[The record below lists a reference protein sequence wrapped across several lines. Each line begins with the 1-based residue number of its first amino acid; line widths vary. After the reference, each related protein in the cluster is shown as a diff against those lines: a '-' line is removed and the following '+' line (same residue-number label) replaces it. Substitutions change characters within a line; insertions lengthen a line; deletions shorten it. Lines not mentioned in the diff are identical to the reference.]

1 MAEPN
6 GTAEG
11 VAAAHSG
18 EVAADKGKGKA
29 TEPTQVQDVT
39 MGEELSESDEE
50 SADEVEANPEVE
62 EDDDDNMEEIDTENI
77 ISGGRRTR
85 GKQIDYEE
93 AERKAREDGINL
105 DEDDE
110 DDEDDDDFEEEDDDD
125 MKE

>member
-50 SADEVEANPEVE
+50 SADEVEAVSVTLHLPYS
-62 EDDDDNMEEIDTENI
+62 
-77 ISGGRRTR
+77 IS
-85 GKQIDYEE
+85 
-93 AERKAREDGINL
+93 L
-105 DEDDE
+105 SV
-110 DDEDDDDFEEEDDDD
+110 
-125 MKE
+125 